1 MVRRVLMIVL
11 GVVLVLAGIA
21 MLVLPGPGLL
31 AIAGGI
37 ALILSQWAR
46 GRRWLAR
53 LRIWLRRRY
62 GSTRVRGFESRMP
75 REIVPPA
82 DTVELDAIA
91 RNPKPPPPTSSP

>member
-1 MVRRVLMIVL
+1 MMRRALKIAF
-11 GVVLVLAGIA
+11 GVVLVVVGIA

-31 AIAGGI
+31 AIAGGV
-37 ALILSQWAR
+37 ALILSQWSR

-53 LRIWLRRRY
+53 LRVWLRRRY
-62 GSTRVRGFESRMP
+62 GSTRVRGIESHMP

-91 RNPKPPPPTSSP
+91 KDSAPPPPEPFP